1 MPSDVPVY
9 AEERTDAAAG
19 SLQQAWVGRVVGPV
33 LELGASTGRNAALL
47 SDGTSYRGF
56 EVDPRACELAAERG
70 RQVRQLDLDDP
81 EAIESAV
88 EAVPRPATV
97 LAIDVLEHLRRPE
110 QTLAV
115 FRASGLDSA
124 RWLIVVPNGVSAA
137 VRAQVLRGRFPKRDS
152 GIFDRT
158 HLHFFD
164 RDSLQSLIET
174 GLDPGRPFSVEAL
187 PFEVGGRRLSRLP
200 GGGAAVRTAR
210 ALLARLAHRWPA
222 MWAYEYLV
230 EVPPR
235 TQDDAP

>member
-1 MPSDVPVY
+1 MSSDLPVY
-9 AEERTDAAAG
+9 AEERDHGTAG
-19 SLQQAWVGRVVGPV
+19 SVQQAWVGRVVGPV

-47 SDGTSYRGF
+47 PDGTSYVGL
-56 EVDPRACELAAERG
+56 EVDPRACELAVERG
-70 RQVRQLDLDDP
+70 RQVSQLDLDDLT
-81 EAIESAV
+81 AV
-88 EAVPRPATV
+88 ERAVRPLETPATV

-115 FRASGLDSA
+115 LGASGLDRA
-124 RWLIVVPNGVSAA
+124 RWLVVVPNGVSAA

-164 RDSLQSLIET
+164 RDSLQSMIEA
-174 GLDPGRPFSVEAL
+174 GLNPGRPFSVEAL

-200 GGGAAVRTAR
+200 GGGAAVLAAR
-210 ALLARLAHRWPA
+210 ALLVRLARRWPA

-235 TQDDAP
+235 TQHHAI